1 MLARAPFGFA
11 LLSATTTCNKA
22 AGGEGFDC
30 WEGGEV
36 RAIAAP
42 QSDRCAASCRRT
54 KSRLRYHQRMETNET
69 TMYQLVGG
77 DEKLRE
83 LVDRFYDLMD
93 LEPEFA
99 ELRAMHPPSLD
110 GSRDKLYHFLS
121 GWTGGPD
128 LYTPRYG
135 NAFLRARHL
144 PFPIGT
150 TVRDQWLTCMVLAM
164 RDMGFDEAKQD
175 ILLNAFF
182 RTADWMRNKPD

>member
-1 MLARAPFGFA
+1 M
-11 LLSATTTCNKA
+11 
-22 AGGEGFDC
+22 
-30 WEGGEV
+30 
-36 RAIAAP
+36 
-42 QSDRCAASCRRT
+42 
-54 KSRLRYHQRMETNET
+54 RYHQRMESNDITL
-69 TMYQLVGG
+69 YQLVGG
-77 DEKLRE
+77 DDKLRE

-99 ELRAMHPPSLD
+99 ELRAMHPPTLD

-144 PFPIGT
+144 PFAIGSKA
-150 TVRDQWLTCMVLAM
+150 RDEWLTCMVLAM
-164 RDMGFDEAKQD
+164 RDMGFDEQKQD

-182 RTADWMRNKPD
+182 RTADWMRNRPD

>member
-1 MLARAPFGFA
+1 MIPTA
-11 LLSATTTCNKA
+11 S
-22 AGGEGFDC
+22 
-30 WEGGEV
+30 V
-36 RAIAAP
+36 MIANMNA
-42 QSDRCAASCRRT
+42 
-54 KSRLRYHQRMETNET
+54 KEETHK
-69 TMYQLVGG
+69 TMYDLIGG
-77 DEKLRE
+77 DQRVRE

-93 LEPEFA
+93 LETDFA
-99 ELRAMHPPSLD
+99 TLRAMHPPSLE

-144 PFPIGT
+144 PFSIGT
-150 TVRDQWLTCMVLAM
+150 SARDQWLLCMVLAM
-164 RDMGFDEAKQD
+164 QGLGIAEDDQD

>member
-1 MLARAPFGFA
+1 M
-11 LLSATTTCNKA
+11 
-22 AGGEGFDC
+22 
-30 WEGGEV
+30 
-36 RAIAAP
+36 
-42 QSDRCAASCRRT
+42 
-54 KSRLRYHQRMETNET
+54 RYHQRMESNDITL
-69 TMYQLVGG
+69 YQLVGG
-77 DEKLRE
+77 DDKLRE

-99 ELRAMHPPSLD
+99 ELRAMHPPTLD

-144 PFPIGT
+144 PFAIGST
-150 TVRDQWLTCMVLAM
+150 ARDEWLTCMVLAM
-164 RDMGFDEAKQD
+164 RDLGFDEKKQD

-182 RTADWMRNKPD
+182 RTADWMRNKSD